1 MDTFFAQLPPFAKNA
16 SNTLFILL
24 PYSKDVLTFSLL
36 LLSLLHL
43 CCSVLHANGASSQK
57 RSEKERKSEKKK

>member
-1 MDTFFAQLPPFAKNA
+1 MDTYIFTHLYPVAKNA

-24 PYSKDVLTFSLL
+24 PYSKDVLTFNLL

-43 CCSVLHANGASSQK
+43 CCSALHANEASSQK
-57 RSEKERKSEKKK
+57 RNEKERKREE